1 MPEHFSVNLQHV
13 AEQRLQQQNKT
24 EILQDRPSVPAKGKQ
39 KYSEMLSSRQGL
51 MDLYLYAM
59 VVRTEAFEGCAVEL
73 LLVVRMGDA
82 DEKLCTFLH

>member
-13 AEQRLQQQNKT
+13 AEQRLQQRNKT
-24 EILQDRPSVPAKGKQ
+24 

-51 MDLYLYAM
+51 MVLYLYAM

-73 LLVVRMGDA
+73 LLVVRMSDA